1 MESNLQAIL
10 EGILFVVGDEGV
22 RLERLVETLEM
33 DEEVIQ
39 SALDSMISSYV
50 QDDTRGVEIVCYGGC
65 YKMVSKAVV
74 HEFAQRLFESTAN
87 KGFSPAALET
97 LAIIAYKQPITR
109 AEIEEIRG
117 VGCDMMIRKLLA
129 RNLIKEVGRTDA
141 PGRPF
146 LYGVTE
152 AFMDAFQ
159 LQSLEEL
166 PELPDFAKEE
176 ESENLFG

>member
-1 MESNLQAIL
+1 MVNNLQAVI
-10 EGILFVVGDEGV
+10 EGILFIVGDEGI
-22 RLERLVETLEM
+22 RLQRLVETLEM
-33 DEEVIQ
+33 DEAVVQ
-39 SALDSMISSYV
+39 KALDDMVSSYV
-50 QDDTRGVEIVCYGGC
+50 QDINRGVEIVCYGGL
-65 YKMVSKAVV
+65 YKMVSKADV
-74 HEFAQRLFESTAN
+74 HEYAQKLFEATAN
-87 KGFSPAALET
+87 KAFSPAALET

-141 PGRPF
+141 PGKPF
-146 LYGVTE
+146 LYGITE
-152 AFMDAFQ
+152 SFMDAFQ

-166 PELPDFAKEE
+166 PELPDFQSEE